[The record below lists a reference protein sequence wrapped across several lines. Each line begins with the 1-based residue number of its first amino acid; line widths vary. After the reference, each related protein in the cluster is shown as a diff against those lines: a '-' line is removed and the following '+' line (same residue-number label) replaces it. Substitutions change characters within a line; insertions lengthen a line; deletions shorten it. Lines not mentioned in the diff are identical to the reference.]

1 MTAFIIRRLLI
12 AVPVLF
18 LASVFTFFLVINSGD
33 PLENLRAKPGISP
46 QVIRNEEVRLGLDK
60 PFVERYTDWAG
71 KFVKGDMGT
80 DMKNRP
86 VWPQLWS
93 AIK

>member
-1 MTAFIIRRLLI
+1 MTAFVIRRLLI

-18 LASVFTFFLVINSGD
+18 LASIFTFFLVINSGD

-60 PFVERYTDWAG
+60 PFVERYTDWAS
-71 KFVKGDMGT
+71 KFVKGEAVTEGE
-80 DMKNRP
+80 
-86 VWPQLWS
+86 
-93 AIK
+93 